1 MNPIPYHATFFG
13 ENLHF
18 DQNEKLNMYGIVHV
32 LAVDGYSRKIVGFIM
47 LPRKNPTAIY
57 RYLLHPVLL
66 RHGIWQQL
74 HMDYGTEFALVPTVQ
89 HLAHMRVSRDSS
101 CFMSLSRH
109 NHRAERLWPQVNARI
124 NYPVKRIFVRMEES
138 QQIDMNG
145 ITKFSVSHG

>member
-1 MNPIPYHATFFG
+1 MLLSLVKIST
-13 ENLHF
+13 LTKMR
-18 DQNEKLNMYGIVHV
+18 NEKLNMYGIVHV

-74 HMDYGTEFALVPTVQ
+74 HMDYGAEFALVSTVQ

-101 CFMSLSRH
+101 CFTSLSRH

-138 QQIDMNG
+138 QQIDING